1 MLKPYFLF
9 VLPCGTLP
17 HSSDSDTDFRS
28 PVAPKNKQGIQ
39 LAWTTVTYRSVAII
53 VVLIA
58 LILGAATYIIFPQ
71 PTKNVASW
79 VSDKLVDVVSKIG
92 GKPVAKTGK
101 AGEQQATFTQIDGNV
116 RVKKANSNTWVNADY
131 TTPLEKGDVV
141 QTSSDGIA
149 KVVFADGTNYTVKQ
163 DSLIVVEENSTNA
176 AQQTNVAVQVTSG
189 TVDLATAT
197 YAQGSSS
204 KVLVA
209 GATAQMAPDTAAMVH
224 NDPRLDQ
231 HDVLVKRGSAQVIRG
246 TETVQLG
253 NYERVSF
260 TSDSATMTKA
270 KEMAPPTLIAPANM
284 YSMFSA
290 GAQQVDFSWT
300 PISNASSYRVRI
312 SRNPFFSSTVF
323 DKKVAVPELHVPGL
337 TEGAYYWTVMSVDST
352 GKESIESEKNRF
364 TIIAHSVQGELMLE
378 LQPFVQH
385 GHVIEVRGKTEPN
398 ARVMVNGQETPLVRD
413 DGSFQFFTP
422 PLPNGENLITVT
434 AQNAKG
440 RVNTKTQTVVIQ

>member
-1 MLKPYFLF
+1 M
-9 VLPCGTLP
+9 
-17 HSSDSDTDFRS
+17 
-28 PVAPKNKQGIQ
+28 AAKNKQGIQ

-53 VVLIA
+53 IVLIA
-58 LILGAATYIIFPQ
+58 FIVGVAAYIVFPQ
-71 PTKNVASW
+71 PTKSVVSW
-79 VSDKLVDVVSKIG
+79 ASDKLMDVVSKVG
-92 GKPVAKTGK
+92 GKPVARTSKV
-101 AGEQQATFTQIDGNV
+101 GEQQATFTQIDGNV

-163 DSLIVVEENSTNA
+163 DSLIVIEENSTNS
-176 AQQTNVAVQVTSG
+176 AQQTSVAVQVTSG

-231 HDVLVKRGSAQVIRG
+231 HDVLVKKGSAQVTRG

-260 TSDSATMTKA
+260 TSDAPTMTKA

-284 YSMFSA
+284 YSIFSA
-290 GAQQVDFSWT
+290 GAQTVDFSWT
-300 PISNASSYRVRI
+300 PIPTAESYRVKI

-323 DKKVAVPELHVPGL
+323 DKKVPVPELHVPGL
-337 TEGAYYWTVMSVDST
+337 TEGAYYWTVLSVDPA

-364 TIIAHSVQGELMLE
+364 TIIAHTVQGELMLE

-398 ARVMVNGQETPLVRD
+398 ARVMVNGQEAPLVRD

-422 PLPNGENLITVT
+422 PLPNGENRITVT

>member
-1 MLKPYFLF
+1 MP
-9 VLPCGTLP
+9 
-17 HSSDSDTDFRS
+17 
-28 PVAPKNKQGIQ
+28 PKHKAGIQ

-58 LILGAATYIIFPQ
+58 LILGVASYIIFPQ
-71 PTKNVASW
+71 PTKDAASW
-79 VSDKLVDVVSKIG
+79 ISDKVVDVVSKMG
-92 GKPVAKTGK
+92 GKQVAKTGK
-101 AGEQQATFTQIDGNV
+101 VGEQQATFTQIDGNV

-163 DSLIVVEENSTNA
+163 DSLIVIEENSTNA
-176 AQQTNVAVQVTSG
+176 AQQTSVAVQVTSG

-209 GATAQMAPDTAAMVH
+209 GATASMAPDTAAMVH

-231 HDVLVKRGSAQVIRG
+231 HDVLVKKGSAQVIRG

-260 TSDSATMTKA
+260 TSDSPTMTKA

-284 YSMFSA
+284 YSIFSA
-290 GAQQVDFSWT
+290 GAQTVDFSWT
-300 PISNASSYRVRI
+300 PIPRAEAYRVRI

-323 DKKVAVPELHVPGL
+323 DKKVPVAELHVPGL
-337 TEGAYYWTVMSVDST
+337 TEGAYYWNVLSVDAS

-398 ARVMVNGQETPLVRD
+398 ARVMVNGQETPLVRE

-422 PLPNGENLITVT
+422 PLPNGENRITVT